1 MKFDICLMN
10 PPYDKSL
17 HLKFLEKAISI
28 SDNVVSVQ
36 PIRWLEETVG
46 RFNKSSAYK
55 KYEDSI
61 SKHISDLEVI
71 TAEEAKRIFNILLP
85 ANVGI
90 YVCNDNGGYD
100 YSSLGMNSIM
110 NTVVD
115 YIINNLCNIEE
126 NKKDGYRVRVPSIVG
141 GGKTGGSGERP
152 PHLTGLYL
160 KNIVF
165 KDGKKDGKWWYEY
178 YMRNQYSKTSE
189 EITTSIKFNTEK
201 EAENFIKSFNT
212 DFASYVENLLITD
225 VNISNTK
232 VLWMGNAKHPKTGKI
247 GYKSEWTDDDF
258 NKFFNLSKDEIQI
271 YKDFMNSYRENRSQ
285 WFKDHNKIE
294 K

>member
-1 MKFDICLMN
+1 MN

-17 HLKFLEKAISI
+17 HLKFLEKVIKI

-46 RFNKSSAYK
+46 RLNKSSAYK

-71 TAEEAKRIFNILLP
+71 TAEEAKRIFDIILP
-85 ANVGI
+85 ANIGI
-90 YVCNDNGGYD
+90 YVCNEPGGFD
-100 YSSLGMNSIM
+100 YESLGMNSIM
-110 NTVVD
+110 KKTID
-115 YIINNLCNIEE
+115 YINKNLCTIET
-126 NKKDGYRVRVPSIVG
+126 NKKDGYRVRVPLII
-141 GGKTGGSGERP
+141 GGKVVGSGERAP
-152 PHLTGLYL
+152 LLTGLHL

-225 VNISNTK
+225 VNICNSK
-232 VLWMGNAKHPKTGKI
+232 VLWMGNAKHPKTGKV

-258 NKFFNLSKDEIQI
+258 NKFFNLSEDEIRI
-271 YKDFMNSYRENRSQ
+271 YKDFMNSYRESRSQ
-285 WFKDHNKIE
+285 WFKDHNKVE